1 MSAKEFVKYLKRYTL
16 GIIILSIIAAVGV
29 AVYDLRFKKPIY
41 QAQTTIIISRTNAN
55 SSSTAVLNDINA
67 SQKLAN
73 IYSEVAKSD
82 LTLTQVISKLSLD
95 ASVSELSRN
104 LTIKAGS
111 DNSILNIVV
120 KNSNAEDSAKIANE
134 IVSVANVEVKKI
146 YDIGDVTQLSSA
158 NTPSRPIN
166 NTLVRDIIVA
176 IAIAMFVV
184 IGFAFCRFY
193 LDDTIRRRIVKTGE
207 KTTIKYIGV
216 SNDRVQKIAD
226 FKKTGIHKK
235 IQ

>member
-1 MSAKEFVKYLKRYTL
+1 MSTKEFVKYLKRYIL
-16 GIIILSIIAAVGV
+16 GIIIFSTIAAVGV

-95 ASVSELSRN
+95 TSVSELSRN

-111 DNSILNIVV
+111 DNSILNIAV
-120 KNSNAEDSAKIANE
+120 KNSNAEDAAKIANE

-216 SNDRVQKIAD
+216 SNDRAQKFTD